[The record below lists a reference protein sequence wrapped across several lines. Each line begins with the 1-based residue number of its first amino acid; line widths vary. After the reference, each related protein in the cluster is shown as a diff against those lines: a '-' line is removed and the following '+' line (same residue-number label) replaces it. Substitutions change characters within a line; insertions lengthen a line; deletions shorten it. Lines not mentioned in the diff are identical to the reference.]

1 MRKINALNAK
11 TEAYREEME
20 RDEKVILLGED
31 VAIAGGLMGQTKGFA
46 EQFGFD
52 RVVQTTLNEA
62 GHGMFGVG
70 LAFSGYKPIIEFG
83 MLEFASYAFAAMV
96 CEAAKQ
102 RYMTYGALS
111 CPALFVMPHGGGY
124 MLGGNHSSYGEGWFS
139 NCPGIKVYAPLY
151 PADIK
156 GLLKY
161 AIREE
166 DPVIYLESKAIALEG
181 EVPDLGV
188 DYLVEPGKAN
198 TLVTGTDL
206 TIVGWQYGILKAM
219 ESYPE
224 LKSLGIN
231 PEIIDIRTI
240 VPLDVETITKSVA
253 KTGKLVV
260 ISEAR
265 KRGGFGND
273 IIAAVIEHSY
283 GNLRGKTPVWYVG
296 GKDYPLPFGHGEKYI
311 MPNKE
316 DLVEA
321 VKRVMQ

>member
-20 RDEKVILLGED
+20 RDKRVILLGED
-31 VAIAGGLMGQTKGFA
+31 VAELGGLMGQTKGFA
-46 EQFGFD
+46 QKFGYD

-70 LAFSGYKPIIEFG
+70 LAFNGYKPIVEFG
-83 MLEFASYAFAAMV
+83 MLEFASYAFASMI

-102 RYMTYGALS
+102 RYMTFGALS
-111 CPALFVMPHGGGY
+111 CPALFVMPHGGGH
-124 MLGGNHSSYGEGWFS
+124 MLGGNHSSYGEGWFN

-151 PADIK
+151 PGDIK

-181 EVPDLGV
+181 EVPDLSV
-188 DYLVEPGKAN
+188 DHIVEPGKASI
-198 TLVTGTDL
+198 LKEGSDV
-206 TIVGWQYGILKAM
+206 TIVGWQFGILKAM
-219 ESYPE
+219 EAYDE
-224 LKSLGIN
+224 LKAQGIN
-231 PEIIDIRTI
+231 AEIIDIRTI
-240 VPLDVETITKSVA
+240 VPLDVDTICKSVA

-273 IIAAVIEHSY
+273 IIASAMENNY
-283 GNLRGKTPVWYVG
+283 ADLKGKCPIYYVS
-296 GKDYPLPFGHGEKYI
+296 GKDYPLPFGAGEKYI
-311 MPNKE
+311 MPSKD
-316 DLVEA
+316 DLIA
-321 VKRVMQ
+321 GVKKVLD